1 MSEEQVEAKENVAEE
16 LTEWS
21 ELDLS
26 PTSEQ
31 EKIEFEVEDAEPE
44 VESKP
49 EVEEASPEP
58 AAAEASKELP
68 ELEGIETKGAEKR
81 IRQLVKQK
89 KEREARIEQLEA
101 ERQQLLETVTERD
114 KNAVDMHKLSYD
126 QSAKQLQQQAELA
139 KQSYLTAYDSG
150 DKENMLK
157 AQELLNQTQV
167 ELNNIEQNK
176 NQLSQYERTLEARET
191 QRQQQQLQAQQ
202 QQQQQQVD
210 TSEYDPMAVE
220 WSQKPEN
227 NWFGSDNIMTVAAL
241 TIDAQLKE
249 EGYNPASPDFYQ
261 EVDSR
266 MRQEFPHKFNQQV
279 VEQEVPAQR
288 ATQQVVAG
296 QSRSP
301 TNSSSKKVKL
311 TQEDVRMAQKWNIPL
326 EKYAAEKARADR
338 AAGEYVPIGRQ
349 FSA

>member
-21 ELDLS
+21 EVDLS
-26 PTSEQ
+26 PTNEQ

-49 EVEEASPEP
+49 EIEEASPEP

-101 ERQQLLETVTERD
+101 ERQQLLETVTEKD
-114 KNAVDMHKLSYD
+114 KNAVDMHKVNYD

-202 QQQQQQVD
+202 QQQQAD

-338 AAGEYVPIGRQ
+338 AAGEYVPISG
-349 FSA
+349 

>member
-44 VESKP
+44 VESNP

-89 KEREARIEQLEA
+89 KEREARIAQLEA

-114 KNAVDMHKLSYD
+114 KNAVDMHKVSYD

-176 NQLSQYERTLEARET
+176 NQLSQYE
-191 QRQQQQLQAQQ
+191 
-202 QQQQQQVD
+202 
-210 TSEYDPMAVE
+210 
-220 WSQKPEN
+220 
-227 NWFGSDNIMTVAAL
+227 
-241 TIDAQLKE
+241 
-249 EGYNPASPDFYQ
+249 
-261 EVDSR
+261 
-266 MRQEFPHKFNQQV
+266 
-279 VEQEVPAQR
+279 
-288 ATQQVVAG
+288 
-296 QSRSP
+296 
-301 TNSSSKKVKL
+301 
-311 TQEDVRMAQKWNIPL
+311 
-326 EKYAAEKARADR
+326 
-338 AAGEYVPIGRQ
+338 
-349 FSA
+349 

>member
-21 ELDLS
+21 EVDLS
-26 PTSEQ
+26 PASEQ

-44 VESKP
+44 VE
-49 EVEEASPEP
+49 EASPEP
-58 AAAEASKELP
+58 AAAVEAVEASKELP

-114 KNAVDMHKLSYD
+114 KNAVDMHKVNYD

-176 NQLSQYERTLEARET
+176 NQLSQYERTLEVREA
-191 QRQQQQLQAQQ
+191 QRQQQQQTQQ
-202 QQQQQQVD
+202 QQQAD

-279 VEQEVPAQR
+279 IEQEVPAQR

-338 AAGEYVPIGRQ
+338 AAGEYVPISR
-349 FSA
+349 

>member
-21 ELDLS
+21 EVDLS
-26 PTSEQ
+26 PASEQ
-31 EKIEFEVEDAEPE
+31 EKIEFEVEGAEPE

-58 AAAEASKELP
+58 AAAVEASKELP

-89 KEREARIEQLEA
+89 KEREARIAQLEA

-114 KNAVDMHKLSYD
+114 KNAVDMHKVNYD

-176 NQLSQYERTLEARET
+176 NQLSQYERTLEAREA
-191 QRQQQQLQAQQ
+191 QRQQQLQAQQ
-202 QQQQQQVD
+202 QQEQQQAD
-210 TSEYDPMAVE
+210 TSDYDPMAVE

-227 NWFGSDNIMTVAAL
+227 SWFGSDNIMTVAAL

-279 VEQEVPAQR
+279 IEQEVPAQR

-338 AAGEYVPIGRQ
+338 AAGEYVPISR
-349 FSA
+349 

>member
-1 MSEEQVEAKENVAEE
+1 M
-16 LTEWS
+16 
-21 ELDLS
+21 
-26 PTSEQ
+26 
-31 EKIEFEVEDAEPE
+31 
-44 VESKP
+44 
-49 EVEEASPEP
+49 EEASPEP

-89 KEREARIEQLEA
+89 KEREARIAQLEA

-114 KNAVDMHKLSYD
+114 KNAVDMHKVSYD

-176 NQLSQYERTLEARET
+176 NQLSQYERTIEARET
-191 QRQQQQLQAQQ
+191 QRQQQQLQAQ

-338 AAGEYVPIGRQ
+338 AAGEYVPISR
-349 FSA
+349 

>member
-21 ELDLS
+21 EVDLS

-44 VESKP
+44 MESKP

-58 AAAEASKELP
+58 AAAAEASKELP

-89 KEREARIEQLEA
+89 KEREARIAQLEA
-101 ERQQLLETVTERD
+101 ERHQLLETVTERD
-114 KNAVDMHKLSYD
+114 KNAVDMHKVSYD
-126 QSAKQLQQQAELA
+126 QSARQLQQQAELA

-176 NQLSQYERTLEARET
+176 NQLSQYERTLEAREA
-191 QRQQQQLQAQQ
+191 QRQQQQLQA
-202 QQQQQQVD
+202 QQQQQVD

-338 AAGEYVPIGRQ
+338 AAGEYVPISG
-349 FSA
+349 

>member
-21 ELDLS
+21 EVDLS
-26 PTSEQ
+26 PASEQ

-44 VESKP
+44 VE
-49 EVEEASPEP
+49 EEASPEP
-58 AAAEASKELP
+58 AVEAEASKELP

-114 KNAVDMHKLSYD
+114 KNAVDMHKVNYD

-176 NQLSQYERTLEARET
+176 NQLSQYERTLEAREA
-191 QRQQQQLQAQQ
+191 QRQQQQQLQA

-338 AAGEYVPIGRQ
+338 AAGEYVPISR
-349 FSA
+349 

>member
-21 ELDLS
+21 EVDLS
-26 PTSEQ
+26 PASEQ
-31 EKIEFEVEDAEPE
+31 EKIEFEVEGAEPE

-49 EVEEASPEP
+49 EVEEASPQP
-58 AAAEASKELP
+58 AAVEASKELP

-89 KEREARIEQLEA
+89 KEREARIAQLEA

-114 KNAVDMHKLSYD
+114 KNAVDMHKVNYD

-150 DKENMLK
+150 DKESMLK

-176 NQLSQYERTLEARET
+176 NQLSQYERTLEAREA
-191 QRQQQQLQAQQ
+191 QRQQQLQAQQ
-202 QQQQQQVD
+202 QQQEQQQAD
-210 TSEYDPMAVE
+210 TSDYDPMAVE

-227 NWFGSDNIMTVAAL
+227 SWFGSDNIMTVAAL

-338 AAGEYVPIGRQ
+338 AAGEYVPISG
-349 FSA
+349 

>member
-1 MSEEQVEAKENVAEE
+1 MSEEQVEEKENVAEE

-21 ELDLS
+21 EVDLS

-44 VESKP
+44 VE
-49 EVEEASPEP
+49 EASPEPP

-89 KEREARIEQLEA
+89 KEREARIAQLEA

-114 KNAVDMHKLSYD
+114 KNAVDMHKVNYD

-176 NQLSQYERTLEARET
+176 NQLSQYERTLEAREA
-191 QRQQQQLQAQQ
+191 QRQQLQQ
-202 QQQQQQVD
+202 QQQQAQQQVD

-227 NWFGSDNIMTVAAL
+227 SWFGSDNIMTVAAL

-338 AAGEYVPIGRQ
+338 AAGEYVPISG
-349 FSA
+349 

>member
-1 MSEEQVEAKENVAEE
+1 
-16 LTEWS
+16 
-21 ELDLS
+21 
-26 PTSEQ
+26 
-31 EKIEFEVEDAEPE
+31 
-44 VESKP
+44 
-49 EVEEASPEP
+49 
-58 AAAEASKELP
+58 
-68 ELEGIETKGAEKR
+68 
-81 IRQLVKQK
+81 
-89 KEREARIEQLEA
+89 
-101 ERQQLLETVTERD
+101 
-114 KNAVDMHKLSYD
+114 MHKVTYD

-150 DKENMLK
+150 DKESMLK

-167 ELNNIEQNK
+167 ELNNIEQHK
-176 NQLSQYERTLEARET
+176 NQLSQYERTIEAREA
-191 QRQQQQLQAQQ
+191 QRQQQLQLQAQQ
-202 QQQQQQVD
+202 QQQQQQQAD
-210 TSEYDPMAVE
+210 TSDYDPMAVE
-220 WSQKPEN
+220 WSRKPEN
-227 NWFGSDNIMTVAAL
+227 SWFGSDNIMTVAAL

-249 EGYNPASPDFYQ
+249 EGYNPSSPDFYQ

-338 AAGEYVPIGRQ
+338 AAGEYVPISR
-349 FSA
+349 

>member
-21 ELDLS
+21 EVDLS
-26 PTSEQ
+26 PTNEQ

-49 EVEEASPEP
+49 EIEEASPEP

-101 ERQQLLETVTERD
+101 ERQQLLETVTEKD
-114 KNAVDMHKLSYD
+114 KNAVDMHKVNYD

-202 QQQQQQVD
+202 QQQQQAD

-338 AAGEYVPIGRQ
+338 AAGEYVPISG
-349 FSA
+349 

>member
-21 ELDLS
+21 EVDLS
-26 PTSEQ
+26 PTNEQ

-58 AAAEASKELP
+58 AAAAEASKELP

-89 KEREARIEQLEA
+89 KEREARIAQLEA

-114 KNAVDMHKLSYD
+114 KNAVDMHKVSYD

-191 QRQQQQLQAQQ
+191 QRQ

-279 VEQEVPAQR
+279 IEQEVPAQR

-338 AAGEYVPIGRQ
+338 AAGEYVPISG
-349 FSA
+349 

>member
-21 ELDLS
+21 EVDLS

-44 VESKP
+44 VE
-49 EVEEASPEP
+49 EEASPEP
-58 AAAEASKELP
+58 AVEAEASKELP

-89 KEREARIEQLEA
+89 KEREARIAQLEA

-114 KNAVDMHKLSYD
+114 KNAVDMHKVSYD

-191 QRQQQQLQAQQ
+191 QRQQQQLQAQ

-338 AAGEYVPIGRQ
+338 AAGEYVPISR
-349 FSA
+349 

>member
-21 ELDLS
+21 EVDLS
-26 PTSEQ
+26 PASEQ
-31 EKIEFEVEDAEPE
+31 EKIEFEVEGAEPE

-58 AAAEASKELP
+58 AAAAAAAEASKELP

-89 KEREARIEQLEA
+89 KEREARIAQLEA
-101 ERQQLLETVTERD
+101 ERQQLLETVAERD
-114 KNAVDMHKLSYD
+114 KSTVDMHKVNYD

-176 NQLSQYERTLEARET
+176 NQLSQYERTLEAREA
-191 QRQQQQLQAQQ
+191 QRQQQLQAQQ
-202 QQQQQQVD
+202 QQEQQQAD
-210 TSEYDPMAVE
+210 TSDYDPMAVE

-227 NWFGSDNIMTVAAL
+227 SWFGSDNIMTVAAL

-338 AAGEYVPIGRQ
+338 AAGEYVPISG
-349 FSA
+349 